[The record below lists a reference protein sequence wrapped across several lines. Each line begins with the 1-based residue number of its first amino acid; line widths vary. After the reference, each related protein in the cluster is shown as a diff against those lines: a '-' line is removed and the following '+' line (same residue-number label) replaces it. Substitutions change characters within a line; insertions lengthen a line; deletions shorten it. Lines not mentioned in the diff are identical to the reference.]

1 MTQDQVNSCP
11 GPSLP
16 HESKSLPCP
25 SPVLCP
31 LPLFSESRH
40 EEHEE
45 APEYKKGQWR
55 VKERMKTF
63 SVVLVLCLNPGV
75 DPPDCVKPKHSA
87 KLECW
92 IDPLSSNKAVEGIGQ
107 ALQHQYERWQPKA
120 RFKISIE
127 PTTDE
132 VKKLCVSLRKQAQD
146 DRVLFHYNG
155 HGVPKPTNNGEIWIF
170 NKDYTQYIPLS
181 IYDLLLWM
189 GTPSVFVWDCPQAEL
204 VVKSYNKFA
213 QQRKEDQAKYGTAIA
228 HVPDFMANSIHLAAC
243 SENQLLP
250 IDPDMP
256 ADLFTATLTMPIKV
270 SILSFSCNNKHLIPW
285 AANIT
290 LEKIDA
296 LPGKIA
302 DRRSLVGELNWVF
315 TAITDTIAWTTLS
328 RDLFLR
334 LFRQDLLVASLF
346 RNFLFADRL
355 MRHYG
360 CVPTS
365 HPSLPPTYK
374 HHLWLSWESTLNSLL
389 KEMALYQDSAYPNPL
404 LRSHSTEFFT
414 EQIKCFSS
422 CLRACSY
429 SPESALPPEQLPI
442 LLQVLLSKAER
453 LSALNLLCSYMDE
466 GPYAVHLVLSVGIFP
481 YVLKLLHSSF
491 VELRKMM
498 ILIWAKILAVEPECK
513 VDLVREKS
521 FDYFVNALKDS
532 SLEPEYRAMACFV
545 LSCICDDYPPGNE
558 ACLSI
563 ELGFVCL
570 SNLEM
575 CPNSQPFLLQWL
587 CLCLSRFWRG
597 SELAISSAHRSSA
610 HEMLYP
616 LVNNSSPEVR
626 AAAIS
631 ALSALTIQSQV
642 PTGKSDIIGHD
653 IMDILVDIGKRDAS
667 PLVRKEVVAFMQAFI
682 NQFDQQFFKTIAR
695 TMEDLTRSNDAYSNE
710 NILMSTLVDEWVA
723 VVDTNKLNRS
733 NSDKEC
739 DSLPLDS
746 NGLCPPS
753 LAAYTP
759 APINRGTSLKEIKV
773 PPSLLRNPTL
783 SSPNNIYLQ
792 IRNNLALLTNDSC
805 ESVST
810 LARILYSQIF
820 SKISLMAKNIL
831 PNASDEL
838 VTANHESQFTLS
850 PSASFVSVHSQS
862 EAPEPQEPPVVSS
875 GLFSWASRYFT
886 RPILKAKQDVNIGS
900 FRKLYYSKR
909 ECDTKANHR
918 FMPHGSAGSLQDS
931 IDAAVSVSCS
941 IAGERSVAMKF
952 HPFECNLV
960 TTAGKFVRVYNFSPT
975 RESPLTPSISFNAVS
990 SPNSRLA
997 AIEYLNPA
1005 QYPLLLTLEDNGNAR
1020 IWKDIEV
1027 FPNSVGP
1034 DGNPPSI
1041 VTGWRAIPS
1050 LPLNTTCNVTNLKLQ
1065 EATGLLF
1072 VAANEPVVH
1081 VWDLHSEML
1090 KQSVSIP
1097 LKDNVSSLALHPTNP
1112 NLFLVGNCEGYLL
1125 LFDLRERNN
1134 FSSWSMRVHLNS
1146 VLNISVLNTWQDKI
1160 CTFSSGD
1167 EVQVSDINTH
1177 SAISRFSTGLNDL
1190 SSVAVHP
1197 STDLTAVSSLRSTD
1211 ISFLSCLTPSFKACH
1226 LRNKVTTPGKVLR
1239 NRINLLFHPFKPWL
1253 AASFEQE
1260 IKIFSLMD
1268 GFTLH
1273 EAHILH

>member
-1 MTQDQVNSCP
+1 MTYDQVNS
-11 GPSLP
+11 PSP
-16 HESKSLPCP
+16 TAYECKTLPCP
-25 SPVLCP
+25 SPVLSP

-40 EEHEE
+40 QEHTAE
-45 APEYKKGQWR
+45 PEHSKGQWR

-63 SVVLVLCLNPGV
+63 SVVLILCLNPGV
-75 DPPDCVKPKHSA
+75 EPPDCVKPKRSA

-92 IDPLSSNKAVEGIGQ
+92 IDPLSSNKAVESIGQ
-107 ALQHQYERWQPKA
+107 ALQRQYERWQPKA
-120 RFKISIE
+120 RFKLSIE
-127 PTTDE
+127 PTFEE
-132 VKKLCVSLRKQAQD
+132 VKKLCISLRKQAQD

-189 GTPSVFVWDCPQAEL
+189 GTPSVFVWDCAQAEL
-204 VVKSYNKFA
+204 VVKSYNRFA
-213 QQRKEDQAKYGTAIA
+213 QQRKDDQAKYGTGMA
-228 HVPDFMANSIHLAAC
+228 HVPDFEANSIHLAAC

-302 DRRSLVGELNWVF
+302 DRRSLFGELNWVF

-360 CVPTS
+360 CVPIS

-466 GPYAVHLVLSVGIFP
+466 GPCAVHLVLSVGIFP

-491 VELRKMM
+491 LELRKMM

-545 LSCICDDYPPGNE
+545 LSCICDEYPLGNE
-558 ACLSI
+558 ACFNI

-570 SNLEM
+570 SQLEM
-575 CPNSQPFLLQWL
+575 CPHSQPFLLQWL
-587 CLCLSRFWRG
+587 CLCLSRFWQG
-597 SELAISSAHRSSA
+597 SEQSISSAHRSSA

-616 LVNNSSPEVR
+616 LVDSPSPEVR
-626 AAAIS
+626 ASVIA
-631 ALSALTIQSQV
+631 ALSALTSQSQV
-642 PTGKSDIIGHD
+642 PTQKTDTISHD
-653 IMDILVDIGKRDAS
+653 IMSLLINIGKRDAS
-667 PLVRKEVVAFMQAFI
+667 PLVRREVVAIMQAFI
-682 NQFDQQFFKTIAR
+682 TQFDQQFFSTIAR
-695 TMEDLTRSNDAYSNE
+695 TLEELTRSNASYSYE
-710 NILMSTLVDEWVA
+710 NILTSTLVDEWVA
-723 VVDTNKLNRS
+723 VIDTNKLNRS
-733 NSDKEC
+733 CSDLEY
-739 DSLPLDS
+739 DSLPVDS
-746 NGLCPPS
+746 NGISMASIAYPTPS
-753 LAAYTP
+753 SL
-759 APINRGTSLKEIKV
+759 NRGASLKEVKV
-773 PPSLLRNPTL
+773 PSSLLRNPKL

-792 IRNNLALLTNDSC
+792 IRSNLALLTNDSC
-805 ESVST
+805 DSVST
-810 LARILYSQIF
+810 LARDLYSQIF
-820 SKISLMAKNIL
+820 SKINLMAKNIF
-831 PNASDEL
+831 PNSTDEL
-838 VTANHESQFTLS
+838 TTPSQESQFTLS
-850 PSASFVSVHSQS
+850 PAASFMSVHSQGEVPDPQQPAIIAS
-862 EAPEPQEPPVVSS
+862 E
-875 GLFSWASRYFT
+875 LFSWSSRYFT
-886 RPILKAKQDVNIGS
+886 RPILKAKQDLNIAP
-900 FRKLYYSKR
+900 FRKLYYCKR
-909 ECDTKANHR
+909 ECDTRANHR
-918 FMPHGSAGSLQDS
+918 ELSITSARSLQET
-931 IDAAVSVSCS
+931 IDAAVSISCS
-941 IAGERSVAMKF
+941 TVGERSLALKF
-952 HPFECNLV
+952 HPFERNLA
-960 TTAGKFVRVYNFSPT
+960 TANGKFVKVYNFGSTQDVPIA
-975 RESPLTPSISFNAVS
+975 PSISFNAVS
-990 SPNSRLA
+990 TVNSRLT

-1005 QYPLLLTLEDNGNAR
+1005 QYPLLLTLEDSGNVR

-1027 FPNSVGP
+1027 FPNSTGP
-1034 DGNPPSI
+1034 GQTPGPTI
-1041 VTGWRAIPS
+1041 VSGWRAIPS
-1050 LPLNTTCNVTNLKLQ
+1050 LPLNTASKVSSLQLQ
-1065 EATGLLF
+1065 ETTGFLF
-1072 VAANEPVVH
+1072 VAANEPLVH

-1090 KQSVSIP
+1090 RQSVSLP
-1097 LKDNVSSLALHPTNP
+1097 SKDNVSSLALHPNNP
-1112 NLFLVGNCEGYLL
+1112 NLFLAGDCEGYLL
-1125 LFDLRERNN
+1125 LFDLRERTN

-1146 VLNISVLNTWQDKI
+1146 VLNISMLGRSQDKV
-1160 CTFSSGD
+1160 CTFSSAD
-1167 EVQVSDINTH
+1167 EVQVSDLSTH
-1177 SAISRFSTGLNDL
+1177 SAINRFSTGLKDL
-1190 SSVAVHP
+1190 YSVAVHP
-1197 STDLTAVSSLRSTD
+1197 ETDLTAVSSLRSTD
-1211 ISFLSCLTPSFKACH
+1211 ILFLSHLSPSFHACN
-1226 LRNKVTTPGKVLR
+1226 LRNKVTTPGKILR
-1239 NRINLLFHPFKPWL
+1239 NRINLLFHPLKHWL

-1260 IKIFSLMD
+1260 TKIFSLMD
-1268 GFTLH
+1268 GFTMH

>member
-1 MTQDQVNSCP
+1 MTNDQVNFCP
-11 GPSLP
+11 GPSSP
-16 HESKSLPCP
+16 YESKSFPCL
-25 SPVLCP
+25 SP
-31 LPLFSESRH
+31 LPLFSEARH
-40 EEHEE
+40 QEYTAE
-45 APEYKKGQWR
+45 PEYRKGQWR

-63 SVVLVLCLNPGV
+63 SVVLVICLNPGV
-75 DPPDCVKPKHSA
+75 EPPDCVKPKDSA

-107 ALQHQYERWQPKA
+107 ALQRQYERWQPKA

-132 VKKLCVSLRKQAQD
+132 VKKLCISLRKQAQD

-189 GTPSVFVWDCPQAEL
+189 GTPSVFVWDCGHAQQ
-204 VVKSYNKFA
+204 VIKSYNKFA
-213 QQRKEDQAKYGTAIA
+213 QQKQEDQAKYGTGIA
-228 HVPDFMANSIHLAAC
+228 HVADFEANSIHLAAC
-243 SENQLLP
+243 SDNQLLP

-270 SILSFSCNNKHLIPW
+270 SILSFSTNNKHLIPW
-285 AANIT
+285 AANVT

-360 CVPTS
+360 CVPVS

-389 KEMALYQDSAYPNPL
+389 KEMSLYQDSVYPNPL

-429 SPESALPPEQLPI
+429 SPEAALPPEQLPI

-491 VELRKMM
+491 VELKKMM
-498 ILIWAKILAVEPECK
+498 ILIWAKILAVESECK

-545 LSCICDDYPPGNE
+545 LSCICDEYPLGNE

-570 SNLEM
+570 SHLEM

-587 CLCLSRFWRG
+587 CLCLSRFWQG

-610 HEMLYP
+610 HEILYP

-626 AAAIS
+626 ASAIS
-631 ALSALTIQSQV
+631 ALSALTSQSQV
-642 PTGKSDIIGHD
+642 STQKSNIIGHD
-653 IMDILVDIGKRDAS
+653 IMSLLVDIGKRDAS
-667 PLVRKEVVAFMQAFI
+667 PLVRKEVVPIMQAFI
-682 NQFDQQFFKTIAR
+682 SQFEKEFFRTIAR
-695 TMEDLTRSNDAYSNE
+695 TLEDPTRSGASYSNE
-710 NILMSTLVDEWVA
+710 NILTSTLVDEWVA
-723 VVDTNKLNRS
+723 VIDMNKMNKS
-733 NSDKEC
+733 NSDIEC
-739 DSLPLDS
+739 DSLPVDY
-746 NGLCPPS
+746 NGMSMPYISSSTPS
-753 LAAYTP
+753 L
-759 APINRGTSLKEIKV
+759 NRVTSLKDIKV
-773 PPSLLRNPTL
+773 PSSLLRNPTL
-783 SSPNNIYLQ
+783 SSHSNIHMQ
-792 IRNNLALLTNDSC
+792 ILGNLALLTNDSC

-810 LARILYSQIF
+810 LAKDLSSQIF
-820 SKISLMAKNIL
+820 SKISLMARNIL
-831 PNASDEL
+831 PNSADQL
-838 VTANHESQFTLS
+838 ATPIQESQFPLS
-850 PSASFVSVHSQS
+850 PTASFMSVHSQS
-862 EAPEPQEPPVVSS
+862 EIPDPPEPSVISS
-875 GLFSWASRYFT
+875 GLFASLSRYFT
-886 RPILKAKQDVNIGS
+886 RPILKAKQDLNIYP
-900 FRKLYYSKR
+900 FRKLYYCKR
-909 ECDTKANHR
+909 ECDTKASHR
-918 FMPHGSAGSLQDS
+918 DLSVASARSLQDT
-931 IDAAVSVSCS
+931 IDAAVSISCTV
-941 IAGERSVAMKF
+941 GERSVALKF
-952 HPFECNLV
+952 HPFECNLA
-960 TTAGKFVRVYNFSPT
+960 TTAGKFVKIYNFSPT
-975 RESPLTPSISFNAVS
+975 QDAPIIPSISFNAVS
-990 SPNSRLA
+990 SVNSRLT

-1005 QYPLLLTLEDNGNAR
+1005 SYPLLLILEDNGNVR

-1027 FPNSVGP
+1027 FRNSVTP
-1034 DGNPPSI
+1034 DENPPSI

-1050 LPLNTTCNVTNLKLQ
+1050 LSHSTVCKVASLKLQ
-1065 EATGLLF
+1065 EETGLLF
-1072 VAANEPVVH
+1072 VAANEPQVH

-1090 KQSVSIP
+1090 RHSVILP

-1112 NLFLVGNCEGYLL
+1112 NLFLAGNCEGYLL
-1125 LFDLRERNN
+1125 LFDLRERTN
-1134 FSSWSMRVHLNS
+1134 FSSWSIRAHDNR
-1146 VLNISVLNTWQDKI
+1146 VLNISMLSRSQDRV
-1160 CTFSSGD
+1160 CTFSSAD
-1167 EVQVSDINTH
+1167 EVQVSDLNTH
-1177 SAISRFSTGLNDL
+1177 SAINRFSTGLNDL
-1190 SSVAVHP
+1190 TSVAVHP
-1197 STDLTAVSSLRSTD
+1197 CTDLTAVSSLRSSD
-1211 ISFLSCLTPSFKACH
+1211 IVFLSRLSPSFQACP
-1226 LRNKVTTPGKVLR
+1226 LRSKVTTPAKVLR
-1239 NRINLLFHPFKPWL
+1239 NRTNLIFHPFKHWL
-1253 AASFEQE
+1253 AASSEQE
-1260 IKIFSLMD
+1260 TKIFSLMD